1 MAAGIDDRLG
11 RRIGLQGR
19 GDDGNGE
26 VRIGRPF
33 RRAGEADNLD
43 PAFLERLGGALFAR
57 VADHIVGGQDH
68 NRQVP
73 GLEAEPAHDLDAERM
88 ALRRLLRADITAAHL
103 VDRRRHGHV
112 LVHHL
117 DALLGGLLRQREDRR
132 LARMAHHGDAVGMGR
147 DRLAQLL
154 GHLFVGPAGK
164 DVIDLRAGVGGG
176 LSRAVVDDRAEG
188 VAFGAADEEAQ
199 VHLAAPFV
207 AQRRGVGRA
216 GRAGRAKKGRAG
228 QNQRGRAA
236 PIRNQAPLHLTPP
249 ACFRLYAVVVPA
261 GFDGRR

>member
-1 MAAGIDDRLG
+1 
-11 RRIGLQGR
+11 
-19 GDDGNGE
+19 
-26 VRIGRPF
+26 
-33 RRAGEADNLD
+33 
-43 PAFLERLGGALFAR
+43 
-57 VADHIVGGQDH
+57 
-68 NRQVP
+68 
-73 GLEAEPAHDLDAERM
+73 M

-117 DALLGGLLRQREDRR
+117 DALLGGLFRQREDGR

-164 DVIDLRAGVGGG
+164 DIIDLRAGVGGG
-176 LSRAVVDDRAEG
+176 LARAVVDDGAEG
-188 VAFGAADEEAQ
+188 VALGAADEEAQ

-216 GRAGRAKKGRAG
+216 GRAKKGR
-228 QNQRGRAA
+228 RRARA
-236 PIRNQAPLHLTPP
+236 SAVDPRQSRNQASLHLIPP
-249 ACFRLYAVVVPA
+249 VFAAALRRSFAGPFRRPAVLARAVLSPDWRTA
-261 GFDGRR
+261 RSPPRHCLR